1 MDLKHRSAALT
12 CLVLTLCLLTMCAAD
27 VSDAD
32 KTVDVGNVKVHSFS
46 ESASLSAGDDTS
58 ITIALSNNNSTTY
71 EIAISASISPS
82 DRVGTTVSE
91 YSKSMDAGKSQ
102 SVTINIYANSTAVS
116 GDYTVT
122 VTIRTTDTSSA
133 NPEGTSTTGT
143 IEYPVKISSNYS
155 SEGYYNK
162 IMGVFPSP
170 VNDPILSAL
179 ITLGIWI
186 GIAIVLD
193 IIVTRLLTQLAVKDQ
208 NDELRRDAK
217 RAGVFVMV
225 LTLLF
230 GVPMA
235 FRVSGIDERIIATV
249 TDVIAVVIAANIA
262 YIIWNLYKVIAYDMI
277 VRRDRDN
284 RIDDSLYPLVKMIG
298 KIVIVVVTLSYILS
312 VYGLDL
318 GAIVTS
324 AGLATLAL
332 SLGAQSTLNQ
342 FFCGLVLLVTR
353 PFRIGDKVR
362 LGTSTEVLI
371 VRKIGVMETEFKVW
385 LNEEVQHIPNSTVMG
400 SNIVNITKN
409 DKTYKVVDYIDI
421 DYNADIDKARE
432 IIMSILTSHPKI
444 VNDGS
449 KSRPD
454 FRLSSMED
462 SSLRIR
468 IAYIVY
474 DHEVWHAVSCQVKEA
489 IYKKFRVEGIKVPHN
504 IVDVH
509 ME

>member
-1 MDLKHRSAALT
+1 MDCKLRSVVLT
-12 CLVLTLCLLTMCAAD
+12 CLVLTLCLTAVFAAD
-27 VSDAD
+27 GSDAD
-32 KTVDVGNVKVHSFS
+32 KTTDVGNVKLHSFKDG
-46 ESASLSAGDDTS
+46 ADLFAGDSTS
-58 ITIALSNNNSTTY
+58 ITIAVSNNNATTY
-71 EIAISASISPS
+71 QVEITSSISPS
-82 DRVGTTVSE
+82 SRVGTSVSQ
-91 YSKSMDAGKSQ
+91 YTKWMDAGKSQ
-102 SVTINIYANSTAVS
+102 TVDIEIHANSTAVS

-122 VTIRTTDTSSA
+122 VNVRVFDTESGSETA
-133 NPEGTSTTGT
+133 AEGS
-143 IEYPVKISSNYS
+143 IEFPVKISTNYS

-162 IMGVFPSP
+162 IMGIAPSP
-170 VNDPILSAL
+170 FDDAILSAL
-179 ITLGIWI
+179 VTLGIWLV
-186 GIAIVLD
+186 IAIALD
-193 IIVTRLLTQLAVKDQ
+193 IIVTRILTRLAVKDQ
-208 NDELRRDAK
+208 NDELRKDAK
-217 RAGVFVMV
+217 GAGLFVLI
-225 LTLLF
+225 LTMMF

-235 FRVSGIDERIIATV
+235 FRVSGIDERVIATV
-249 TDVIAVVIAANIA
+249 TDVIAVLMAANIA
-262 YIIWNLYKVIAYDMI
+262 YIIWKLYKVLAYDLI

-298 KIVIVVVTLSYILS
+298 KIIIVVMTLSYILS

-324 AGLATLAL
+324 AGLVTLAL

-362 LGTSTEVLI
+362 LGTSTDVLI

-400 SNIVNITKN
+400 SNIINITKN

-421 DYNADIDKARE
+421 DYDADIDKARE
-432 IIMSILTSHPKI
+432 IIMGIIQSHPKV

-449 KSRPD
+449 KPKPD

-462 SSLRIR
+462 SALRIR
-468 IAYIVY
+468 ISYIVY
-474 DHEVWHAVSCQVKEA
+474 DHEVYHAVSCQIKEA

>member
-1 MDLKHRSAALT
+1 MDRKLRSLFIV
-12 CLVLTLCLLTMCAAD
+12 CLAVTFCLMAVPLSD

-32 KTVDVGNVKVHSFS
+32 KTTDVGNVKVHSFTDS
-46 ESASLSAGDDTS
+46 TDLFAGESTT
-58 ITIALSNNNSTTY
+58 ITIAVSNNNATTY
-71 EIAISASISPS
+71 QVEITSSISPS
-82 DRVGTTVSE
+82 SRVGTSVSE
-91 YSKSMDAGKSQ
+91 YTKWMDAGTSQ
-102 SVTINIYANSTAVS
+102 TVDVEIHANSTAVS

-122 VTIRTTDTSSA
+122 VSIRVFDTESGSETA
-133 NPEGTSTTGT
+133 AEGS
-143 IEYPVKISSNYS
+143 IEYPVKISTNYS

-162 IMGVFPSP
+162 IMGIFPSP
-170 VNDPILSAL
+170 YSEPILSAL
-179 ITLGIWI
+179 MTLGIWLI
-186 GIAIVLD
+186 IAIVLD
-193 IIVTRLLTQLAVKDQ
+193 ILVTRSLTRLAVKDQ
-208 NDELRRDAK
+208 NDELRKDA
-217 RAGVFVMV
+217 RVAGTFVLI

-249 TDVIAVVIAANIA
+249 TDVIAVLIALNIA
-262 YIIWNLYKVIAYDMI
+262 YIAWKLYKVLAYDLI
-277 VRRDRDN
+277 IRRDTSDK
-284 RIDDSLYPLVKMIG
+284 IDDSLYPLVKMIG
-298 KIVIVVVTLSYILS
+298 KIVIVVATLSYILS

-324 AGLATLAL
+324 AGLVTLAL

-342 FFCGLVLLVTR
+342 FFCGMVLLVTR

-400 SNIVNITKN
+400 SNIINITKN

-421 DYNADIDKARE
+421 DYDADIDKARE
-432 IIMSILTSHPKI
+432 IIMGILRAHPKV

-449 KSRPD
+449 KSEPD

-462 SSLRIR
+462 SALRIR
-468 IAYIVY
+468 ISYIVY
-474 DHEVWHAVSCQVKEA
+474 DHELYHAVSCQVKEA
-489 IYKKFRVEGIKVPHN
+489 IYKKFKVEGIKVPHN

-509 ME
+509 TE